1 MCFFG
6 GGGGSANS
14 QPETPAAAPAAP
26 LPAADAP
33 KIGQTRRDENIR
45 NFGAEDGPN
54 YRVRTGANGT
64 EEEDYR
70 VDGPA
75 GITM

>member
-6 GGGGSANS
+6 GGGGSNS
-14 QPETPAAAPAAP
+14 QPEAPAAAPAAP

-54 YRVRTGANGT
+54 YRVRTGT
-64 EEEDYR
+64 TDEEDYR
-70 VDGPA
+70 VADEA
-75 GITM
+75 GISM

>member
-6 GGGGSANS
+6 GGGG
-14 QPETPAAAPAAP
+14 QKEPETPAASPAAP

-45 NFGAEDGPN
+45 NFGSEDGPN
-54 YRVRTGANGT
+54 YRVRSSGGVQ

-70 VDGPA
+70 VENTS
-75 GITM
+75 GIQM